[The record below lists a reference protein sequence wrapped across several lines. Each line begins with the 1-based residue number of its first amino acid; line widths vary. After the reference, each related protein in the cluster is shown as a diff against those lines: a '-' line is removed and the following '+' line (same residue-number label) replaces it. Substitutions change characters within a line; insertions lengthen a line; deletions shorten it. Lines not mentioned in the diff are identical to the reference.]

1 MRFGGTADAFKCI
14 PWSASFAKKFVG
26 VRASNLSFHF
36 CDVVLLVQVLLL
48 FVEVDQILVQR
59 MIEQLEFL
67 QTSADI
73 AVFPEPILPGSDVVQ
88 HILDF
93 VVA

>member
-1 MRFGGTADAFKCI
+1 MLSIAYLGLRHSRRNLMAFEHRI
-14 PWSASFAKKFVG
+14 
-26 VRASNLSFHF
+26 LSFHF
-36 CDVVLLVQVLLL
+36 CDVVLLVEVLLL

-59 MIEQLEFL
+59 LIEQLEFL